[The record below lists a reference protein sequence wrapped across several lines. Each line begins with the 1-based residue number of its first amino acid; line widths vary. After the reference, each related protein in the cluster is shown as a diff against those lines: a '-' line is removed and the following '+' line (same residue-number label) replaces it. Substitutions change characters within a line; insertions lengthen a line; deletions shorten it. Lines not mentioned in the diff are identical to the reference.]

1 MPGMGNGLKRL
12 RQARGWTHEQAAE
25 AMGISRG
32 QLIKLERGER
42 RLTAEYIR
50 LAAEAFGTSELEVL
64 GTPRAVRLVG
74 KVGAGAEVHLF
85 DGDASSE
92 RIDEVE
98 APPGADDMT
107 VAVIVEGDSMSP
119 RYMERETI
127 YYRRADTTG
136 DPSNLIGREVVVR
149 LADGRT
155 FVKVLR
161 RGSSPGYFT
170 LDSYNAPPMEDV
182 VVEWVVPVKW
192 VRRD

>member
-42 RLTAEYIR
+42 RLTADYIR

-64 GTPRAVRLVG
+64 GTPRSVRLVG

-98 APPGADDMT
+98 ARPVP
-107 VAVIVEGDSMSP
+107 
-119 RYMERETI
+119 
-127 YYRRADTTG
+127 TT
-136 DPSNLIGREVVVR
+136 
-149 LADGRT
+149 
-155 FVKVLR
+155 
-161 RGSSPGYFT
+161 
-170 LDSYNAPPMEDV
+170 
-182 VVEWVVPVKW
+182 
-192 VRRD
+192 

>member
-1 MPGMGNGLKRL
+1 MGNGLKQL

-42 RLTAEYIR
+42 RLTADYIR
-50 LAAEAFGTSELEVL
+50 LAAEAFGASELEVL

-98 APPGADDMT
+98 APPGADEST
-107 VAVIVEGDSMSP
+107 VAVIIEGDSMSP

-127 YYRRADTTG
+127 YYRRADAAG
-136 DPSNLIGREVVVR
+136 DPTSLIGREVVVR

-170 LDSYNAPPMEDV
+170 LFSYNAPPMEDV

>member
-1 MPGMGNGLKRL
+1 MGNGLKQL
-12 RQARGWTHEQAAE
+12 RQTRGWTHEQAAE

-50 LAAEAFGTSELEVL
+50 LAAEAFGASELEVL

-98 APPGADDMT
+98 APPGADEST
-107 VAVIVEGDSMSP
+107 VAVIIEGDSMSP

-127 YYRRADTTG
+127 YYRRADAPA
-136 DPSNLIGREVVVR
+136 DPAGLIGREVVVR

-161 RGSSPGYFT
+161 RGTSPGYFT
-170 LDSYNAPPMEDV
+170 LYSYNAPPMEDV
-182 VVEWVVPVKW
+182 VVEWAVPVKW

>member
-1 MPGMGNGLKRL
+1 MGNGLKQL

-25 AMGISRG
+25 AMGVSRG
-32 QLIKLERGER
+32 QFIKLERGER
-42 RLTAEYIR
+42 RLTADYIR
-50 LAAEAFGTSELEVL
+50 LAADAFGTSELEVL
-64 GTPRAVRLVG
+64 STLGTPRTVRLVG

-85 DGDASSE
+85 DGDISSE

-98 APPGADDMT
+98 APPGADEAT
-107 VAVIVEGDSMSP
+107 VAVIVEGDSMYP
-119 RYMERETI
+119 RYLERETI
-127 YYRRADTTG
+127 YYRRADATG
-136 DPSNLIGREVVVR
+136 DPASLIGREVVVR

-170 LDSYNAPPMEDV
+170 LDSYNASSMEDV
-182 VVEWVVPVKW
+182 VIEWAVPVKW